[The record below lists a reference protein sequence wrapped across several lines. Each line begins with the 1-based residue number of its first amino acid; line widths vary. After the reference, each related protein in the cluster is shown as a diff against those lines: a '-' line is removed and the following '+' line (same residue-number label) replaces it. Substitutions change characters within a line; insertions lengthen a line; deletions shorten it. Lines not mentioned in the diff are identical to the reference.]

1 MVADNYAIETTS
13 HFIKFTENHYLLLAG
28 VVVVGGTF
36 GYKLSIL

>member
-13 HFIKFTENHYLLLAG
+13 HFIKFTKNPYLLLAG
-28 VVVVGGTF
+28 GVVVGDAF